1 MRDIHTLQDL
11 KQAKQELK
19 LRIRQSDNALKSGLI
34 YSMLNRL
41 FSGKKTGQKT
51 GQKPLSPV
59 WDSGTL
65 NALRFL
71 GSKERSGFAKTAG
84 RVLPLVAAIAV
95 PVLARFAVKWVQKK
109 SGA

>member
-1 MRDIHTLQDL
+1 MKDIHTLQDL

-41 FSGKKTGQKT
+41 FSGKKTGQK
-51 GQKPLSPV
+51 PLSPV

-71 GSKERSGFAKTAG
+71 GSKERSGFTKTAG